1 MMYFEHLS
9 ENDKIYIQQNF
20 HLASELTLPFVYEIQ
35 DNKRFMKIIEF
46 CYRLHEADELID
58 L

>member
-9 ENDKIYIQQNF
+9 EEDRVFINQNF
-20 HLASELTLPFVYEIQ
+20 HLPSELTLAFVYRIQ
-35 DNKRFMKIIEF
+35 DDKKFMKIIEY
-46 CYRLHEADELID
+46 CYRLYEADELID